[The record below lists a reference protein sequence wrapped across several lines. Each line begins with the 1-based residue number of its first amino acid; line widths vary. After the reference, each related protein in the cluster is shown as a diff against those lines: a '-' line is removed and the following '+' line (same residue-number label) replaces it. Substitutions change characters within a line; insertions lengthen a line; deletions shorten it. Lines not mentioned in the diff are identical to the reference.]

1 MNASPI
7 LIPAIGAERASWL
20 GLADISEIMPQGWSL
35 AGGSMMRL
43 LAAERS
49 YAGSRSTHD
58 IDVILDIRASRAH
71 IRQFHEALS
80 NAGFSIAGFNAS
92 GQNHRWVR
100 GEAQI
105 DILIPSGQSETART
119 YEYPGFGRLLETR
132 GAQFGLERTRKASV
146 LCANRQFTVNVP
158 DGLGALY
165 EKVSALLNNGD
176 SDKSRHFRD
185 IILLSSVLNSQERR
199 DILTLSGKQIYR
211 LYDGLS
217 RSIHE
222 HTGIISDRELEVASR
237 LENYLEKLLKDR
249 S

>member
-1 MNASPI
+1 MTASPI

-58 IDVILDIRASRAH
+58 IDVILDIRTSRAYV
-71 IRQFHEALS
+71 RQFHEALS

-105 DILIPSGQSETART
+105 DILIPSGQSESART

-132 GAQFGLERTRKASV
+132 GAQFGLERTR
-146 LCANRQFTVNVP
+146 
-158 DGLGALY
+158 
-165 EKVSALLNNGD
+165 
-176 SDKSRHFRD
+176 
-185 IILLSSVLNSQERR
+185 
-199 DILTLSGKQIYR
+199 
-211 LYDGLS
+211 
-217 RSIHE
+217 
-222 HTGIISDRELEVASR
+222 
-237 LENYLEKLLKDR
+237 
-249 S
+249 

>member
-20 GLADISEIMPQGWSL
+20 GLADISEIMPRGWSL

-105 DILIPSGQSETART
+105 DILIPSGQSESART
-119 YEYPGFGRLLETR
+119 YEYPGFGRLLET
-132 GAQFGLERTRKASV
+132 
-146 LCANRQFTVNVP
+146 
-158 DGLGALY
+158 
-165 EKVSALLNNGD
+165 
-176 SDKSRHFRD
+176 
-185 IILLSSVLNSQERR
+185 
-199 DILTLSGKQIYR
+199 
-211 LYDGLS
+211 
-217 RSIHE
+217 
-222 HTGIISDRELEVASR
+222 
-237 LENYLEKLLKDR
+237 
-249 S
+249 

>member
-1 MNASPI
+1 MTASPI

-20 GLADISEIMPQGWSL
+20 GLADISEIMSQGWSL

-58 IDVILDIRASRAH
+58 IDVILDIRASRAYV
-71 IRQFHEALS
+71 RQFHEALS

-92 GQNHRWVR
+92 GQNHRWIR

-105 DILIPSGQSETART
+105 DILIPSGQSESART

-158 DGLGALY
+158 VWAPCTR
-165 EKVSALLNNGD
+165 K
-176 SDKSRHFRD
+176 
-185 IILLSSVLNSQERR
+185 
-199 DILTLSGKQIYR
+199 YR
-211 LYDGLS
+211 LCSTMEIPIKVDISETLFFYLQFLILKSVEIS
-217 RSIHE
+217 R
-222 HTGIISDRELEVASR
+222 RF
-237 LENYLEKLLKDR
+237 LENRYIAFMTVFRGR
-249 S
+249 SRNTPALFLTASWR

>member
-80 NAGFSIAGFNAS
+80 NAGFSIS
-92 GQNHRWVR
+92 GL
-100 GEAQI
+100 
-105 DILIPSGQSETART
+105 IL
-119 YEYPGFGRLLETR
+119 
-132 GAQFGLERTRKASV
+132 K
-146 LCANRQFTVNVP
+146 NV
-158 DGLGALY
+158 
-165 EKVSALLNNGD
+165 E
-176 SDKSRHFRD
+176 
-185 IILLSSVLNSQERR
+185 
-199 DILTLSGKQIYR
+199 
-211 LYDGLS
+211 
-217 RSIHE
+217 
-222 HTGIISDRELEVASR
+222 IS
-237 LENYLEKLLKDR
+237 
-249 S
+249 